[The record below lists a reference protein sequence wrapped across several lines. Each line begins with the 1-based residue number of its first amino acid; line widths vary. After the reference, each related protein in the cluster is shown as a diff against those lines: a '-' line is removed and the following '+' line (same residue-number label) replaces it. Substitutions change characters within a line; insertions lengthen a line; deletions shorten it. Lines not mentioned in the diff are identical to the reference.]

1 MIAFLALLAAQ
12 PAADVTNLCQA
23 DLPRINGQRV
33 AWVNLNVDAKFQR
46 ISAEVFLRKGELD
59 AQWSIG
65 RQKLRDPSSMIYLRY
80 DVPVTHS
87 FVEPVTLWAITDG
100 HKGVEVSN
108 AKVHEQV
115 TFSAEKTFVSEEVA
129 TITETTVPN
138 LFGVSSFI
146 VEGRDKSGR
155 IFRSTAS
162 MPNWSWFERETKRAL
177 AAAERKRAKKQC
189 GPSMYF

>member
-1 MIAFLALLAAQ
+1 M
-12 PAADVTNLCQA
+12 
-23 DLPRINGQRV
+23 
-33 AWVNLNVDAKFQR
+33 
-46 ISAEVFLRKGELD
+46 GELD

-65 RQKLRDPSSMIYLRY
+65 RHNLGDPSAMIYLRY
-80 DVPVTHS
+80 DVPVPHS

-100 HKGVEVSN
+100 HKGAEVSN

-129 TITETTVPN
+129 TITETAVPN

-155 IFRSTAS
+155 IFRSPAS
-162 MPNWSWFERETKRAL
+162 MPNWPWFERETQRAL